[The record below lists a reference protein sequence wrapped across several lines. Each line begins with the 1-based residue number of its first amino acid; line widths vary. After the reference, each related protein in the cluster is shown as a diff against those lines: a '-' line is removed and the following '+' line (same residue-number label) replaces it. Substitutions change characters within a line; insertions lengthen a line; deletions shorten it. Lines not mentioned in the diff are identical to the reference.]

1 MKNSRF
7 ALFALVLL
15 PVCSLISCGPESSES
30 TDTEGSSA
38 SAAAEGQAAEAPN
51 TGNRFLDAAI
61 QKVSAANPA
70 LSMEQSQKVVES
82 MTADGSIGLGEINS
96 MKLDD
101 LSQNADRLN
110 QAYQKALG
118 EVK

>member
-7 ALFALVLL
+7 ALLALVLL
-15 PVCSLISCGPESSES
+15 PVCSLISCGPDSSEP
-30 TDTEGSSA
+30 TDTDGSSA
-38 SAAAEGQAAEAPN
+38 SSAAKGETAEAPN

-61 QKVSAANPA
+61 QKVSAASPA